1 MDDAEAKS
9 AIKRDR
15 HYSNWMSELPEKLW
29 DVPLCFLAIP
39 GSHDTMSYCL
49 DMNSPLQ
56 RSEPFLLKVLDC
68 LMPCFTRPCIYKWGT
83 TQDHCIAE
91 QLEAGVRFFDLRIVH
106 KQCDCSNT
114 LYFAHGIY
122 SVITVQEALK
132 DFADWLKSHPKEVII
147 LNCSHFEGLSHDHH
161 EHLIFFMKNL
171 FGNKICPSS
180 EILRLRNLWSL
191 GYQVIISYDDTES
204 TQEHKELWDPIQYWW
219 ADRVE
224 AQGVIQY
231 LEDQKENGRPG
242 DLFVAGLNLT
252 EDTKYI
258 ILHPWESMRSLTL
271 KSYSLFLDWIEKQ
284 SPGSGRTCLNIF
296 CGDFVGINN
305 FVPIVIDLN
314 RKLVDADMIIRS

>member
-83 TQDHCIAE
+83 T
-91 QLEAGVRFFDLRIVH
+91 
-106 KQCDCSNT
+106 
-114 LYFAHGIY
+114 
-122 SVITVQEALK
+122 QEALK